1 MKKFVSLFLAIII
14 TASVLATTP
23 VHVYVNAASD
33 GSQYVFFTAINDGK
47 EYAVSGS
54 SHRSEGPIVIPA
66 TYNNKPVTKIND
78 RAFFNRNITSVIIP
92 DSIKEIENDAF
103 GGCAQLNDITLPDT
117 PIKIGKDVFS
127 NTLYI
132 ETDDNWDQ
140 DGLLYIGKHL
150 IATHYKH
157 DTFVTK
163 EDTLSIAGGVFYCS
177 QITSAEI
184 TGNVK
189 SIGENAFY
197 NCQKLETLILHDGIE
212 IIARNAFSYCSSLT
226 NVTIPG
232 SVSVIDEYVFSSC
245 KNLSSVN
252 VLEGV
257 TKIESNAFDKSKN
270 IESFTLP
277 ESVISIA
284 SGIFNDTKIYNNPEN
299 WENNTF
305 YVDKHLISTKN
316 YIYGTLTI
324 REGTTNINAL
334 AFSYRKEL
342 SSMTLPKSVKAIGEN
357 AFKDTNIVFVFYEG
371 NETEFSQINFTNN
384 IETLSQKIIIGN
396 ANRAQKPATPKVT
409 AASNYAGGV
418 KITWTPIQNAVAY
431 AVYRRGAGTSNWE
444 FLGITTETAAIDT
457 TAKHRQY
464 WRYSVQA
471 VNENGVSAFDYNGK
485 YLKYIAT
492 PVLKGLAN
500 TTNGLKLTW
509 QSVPGASGYRVYRRG
524 AGQRTWTYLGTVNST
539 TYTDT
544 AVKNA
549 GGKYYRYTVRAVV
562 DGLYSGY
569 EDYLYRMRLTTPV
582 ISSVVYNGNNRTTIS
597 WKKVTGATG
606 YYIERYSPLYQQWT
620 RIGYVK
626 GGNITKFV
634 DTKGDSTGIYSY
646 RVQATSGNAVSQASA
661 TKKQK

>member
-23 VHVYVNAASD
+23 MHVYVNAASD

-117 PIKIGKDVFS
+117 PIKIGKGVFS

-132 ETDDNWDQ
+132 QTDDNWDQ

-232 SVSVIDEYVFSSC
+232 SVPVIDEYVFSSC

-284 SGIFNDTKIYNNPEN
+284 SDIFNDTKIYNNPEN

-305 YVDKHLISTKN
+305 YVDNHLISTKN

-342 SSMTLPKSVKAIGEN
+342 SSITLPKSVKAIGEN

-384 IETLSQKIIIGN
+384 LETLSERIIFGN
-396 ANRAQKPATPKVT
+396 SNRAQKPATPKVT
-409 AASNYAGGV
+409 AASNHVGGV
-418 KITWTPIQNAVAY
+418 KITWTPVKNAVAY
-431 AVYRRGAGTSNWE
+431 AVYRRGAGATNWE
-444 FLGITTETAAIDT
+444 FLGVTTETSAIDT
-457 TAKHRQY
+457 TANHRQY

-471 VNENGVSAFDYNGK
+471 ISENGASTFDTNGK

-492 PVLKGLAN
+492 PDLTELRNIDSGL
-500 TTNGLKLTW
+500 TLSW
-509 QSVPGASGYRVYRRG
+509 RSVTGASGYRVYRRG
-524 AGQRTWTYLGTVNST
+524 AGEKYWTYLGTVKT
-539 TYTDT
+539 TSYTDT
-544 AVKNA
+544 AVKNKS
-549 GGKYYRYTVRAVV
+549 GNYYRYTVRAVV
-562 DGLYSGY
+562 DGWYSSY
-569 EDYLYRMRLTTPV
+569 EDYLYTKRLATPT
-582 ISSVVYNGNNRTTIS
+582 ITSVVCKGNNRTTVT
-597 WKKVTGATG
+597 WKPIKGATG
-606 YYIERYSPLYQQWT
+606 YYVDRYSELYRTWE
-620 RIGYVK
+620 RIAYVK
-626 GGNITKFV
+626 GANATTYT
-634 DTKGDSTGIYSY
+634 DPKGDIQGVYSY
-646 RVQATSGNAVSQASA
+646 RVYATTGKAASA
-661 TKKQK
+661 PSKSKK

>member
-23 VHVYVNAASD
+23 MHVYVNAASD

-117 PIKIGKDVFS
+117 PIKIGKGVFS

-132 ETDDNWDQ
+132 QTDDNWDQ

-184 TGNVK
+184 KGNVK

-232 SVSVIDEYVFSSC
+232 SVPVIDEYVFSSC

-257 TKIESNAFDKSKN
+257 SKIESNAFDKSKN

-342 SSMTLPKSVKAIGEN
+342 SSITLPKSVKAIGEN

-371 NETEFSQINFTNN
+371 NETEFSQIDFTNN
-384 IETLSQKIIIGN
+384 LETLSERIIFGN
-396 ANRAQKPATPKVT
+396 SNRAQKPATPKVT
-409 AASNYAGGV
+409 AASNHVGGV
-418 KITWTPIQNAVAY
+418 KITWTPVKNAVAY
-431 AVYRRGAGTSNWE
+431 AVYRRGAGATNWE
-444 FLGITTETAAIDT
+444 FLGVTTETSAIDT

-471 VNENGVSAFDYNGK
+471 ISENGASTFDTNGK

-492 PVLKGLAN
+492 PDLTELRNIDSGL
-500 TTNGLKLTW
+500 TLSW
-509 QSVPGASGYRVYRRG
+509 RSVTGASGYRVYRRG
-524 AGQRTWTYLGTVNST
+524 AGEKYWTYLGTVKT
-539 TYTDT
+539 TSYTDT
-544 AVKNA
+544 AVKNKS
-549 GGKYYRYTVRAVV
+549 GNYYRYTVRAVV
-562 DGLYSGY
+562 DGWYSSY
-569 EDYLYRMRLTTPV
+569 EDYLYTKRLATPT
-582 ISSVVYNGNNRTTIS
+582 ITSVVCKGNNRTTVT
-597 WKKVTGATG
+597 WKPIKGATG
-606 YYIERYSPLYQQWT
+606 YYVDRYSELYRTWE
-620 RIGYVK
+620 RIAYVK
-626 GGNITKFV
+626 GANATTYT
-634 DTKGDSTGIYSY
+634 DPKGDIQGVYSY
-646 RVQATSGNAVSQASA
+646 RVYATTGKAASA
-661 TKKQK
+661 PSKSKK